1 MGHKNNIER
10 NKIDYLLT
18 DIMPVEISELF
29 TEIGSFVTF

>member
-18 DIMPVEISELF
+18 DIMPVEILNYFHMVNSTNF
-29 TEIGSFVTF
+29 F